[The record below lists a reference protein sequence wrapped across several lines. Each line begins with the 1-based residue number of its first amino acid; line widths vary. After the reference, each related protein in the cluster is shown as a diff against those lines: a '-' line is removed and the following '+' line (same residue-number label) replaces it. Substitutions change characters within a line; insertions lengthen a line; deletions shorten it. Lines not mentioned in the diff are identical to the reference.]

1 MSELA
6 LVDTGPLV
14 AFFDASDEFHPWA
27 ADALRGLRG
36 PLLTCEPVIAETTY
50 LLRRMPAAQ
59 DALLGWLGRG
69 SLKVEFDL
77 AQDVAGVRR
86 LMKKYRDQPMSLAD
100 ACLVRMAETIEGH
113 AICTLDEDFRLYRK
127 DGGAEIELV
136 MPGRS

>member
-1 MSELA
+1 MSEFA

-14 AFFDASDEFHPWA
+14 AFFDASDEFHPWVA
-27 ADALRGLRG
+27 GALRGLRG
-36 PLLTCEPVIAETTY
+36 PLLTCEPVIAETMH

-59 DALLGWLGRG
+59 DVLLGWLGRG
-69 SLKVEFDL
+69 SLTVAFDL

-113 AICTLDEDFRLYRK
+113 AICTLDEDFRVYRR
-127 DGGAEIELV
+127 DGGAAIELV
-136 MPGRS
+136 IPEGR